1 MALSIQESE
10 SESSRIMSSQNA
22 DNTRIIEKDEN
33 EIANRE
39 TVGRSQRQIII
50 NRFVKHKAAMGSLFT
65 LIFIVIFVFSATG
78 LRLGPK
84 NGGLSIPGWWK
95 YSITDID
102 PEGAIAASC
111 NGGVTGCP
119 TLDLAPAF
127 MDDDG
132 IRFGDHPFGTDI
144 IGTDYFALVMRG
156 AQQSITVM
164 LIVGLLGVTIGTTIG
179 AIAGYFGGMVDAVLM
194 RLTDM
199 FLVTPTIIIGS
210 LIGFRYGNFGVVPLA
225 ILLGFFAWMGL
236 ARFVRTEFLTLR
248 EREFVDA
255 ARVAGAS
262 DRRIIFKHILPNAI
276 GVIIVAG
283 TLLLSG
289 AILAE
294 TALSYLGFGVRPP
307 DVSLG
312 LLISQYQDTFSISPW
327 LFWWP
332 GALIVSIA
340 LCVNFIGD
348 GLRDAFDP
356 RQRRHVSVKDR
367 LKAAEHKGQRG

>member
-1 MALSIQESE
+1 
-10 SESSRIMSSQNA
+10 MSKINPKA
-22 DNTRIIEKDEN
+22 EAIIEKDEN
-33 EIANRE
+33 EIANRQ
-39 TVGRSQRQIII
+39 TAGLNQRQIVIK
-50 NRFVKHKAAMGSLFT
+50 RFVGHKAAMASLFT
-65 LIFIVIFVFSATG
+65 LIGIVITVFTATG
-78 LRLGPK
+78 IRV
-84 NGGLSIPGWWK
+84 GGERFGFTIPGWWP

-102 PEGAIAASC
+102 PEGAIASMC

-127 MDDDG
+127 LDG
-132 IRFGDHPFGTDI
+132 DGVKFGNHPFGTDI
-144 IGTDYFALVMRG
+144 IGTDYFALVVRG
-156 AQQSITVM
+156 AQQSLMVM
-164 LIVGLLGVTIGTTIG
+164 VIVSVLGILIGTVIG
-179 AIAGYFGGMVDAVLM
+179 AIAGFFGGVVDAVLM

-199 FLVTPTIIIGS
+199 FLVTPVIVIGAV
-210 LIGFRYGNFGVVPLA
+210 IGFKFGNLGVIPLA
-225 ILLGFFAWMGL
+225 LMLGFFAWMGL

-262 DRRIIFKHILPNAI
+262 NRRIIFKHILPNAMGI
-276 GVIIVAG
+276 IIVVG
-283 TLLLSG
+283 TLLMSG
-289 AILAE
+289 AILIE
-294 TALSYLGFGVRPP
+294 TSLSYLGFGVRPP

-312 LLISQYQDTFSISPW
+312 LLISEYQGTFSISPW

-356 RQRRHVSVKDR
+356 RQRKHISAKDR
-367 LKAAEHKGQRG
+367 KRAKEMKRLNS

>member
-1 MALSIQESE
+1 M
-10 SESSRIMSSQNA
+10 
-22 DNTRIIEKDEN
+22 TEKNEN
-33 EIANRE
+33 EIANRQTE
-39 TVGRSQRQIII
+39 GLSQRQIILR
-50 NRFVKHKAAMGSLFT
+50 RFVKHKAAMASLFG
-65 LIFIVIFVFSATG
+65 LIFIIFFVFSATG
-78 LRLGPK
+78 LNLGRGE
-84 NGGLSIPGWWK
+84 NAISVGGWWR

-102 PEGAIAASC
+102 PEGAIASSC
-111 NGGVTGCP
+111 KGGVTGCP
-119 TLDLAPAF
+119 TLDLLPSF
-127 MDDDG
+127 LDG
-132 IRFGDHPFGTDI
+132 DGVQIGDHPFGTDI

-164 LIVGLLGVTIGTTIG
+164 FIVGILGVSIGTIIG

-199 FLVTPTIIIGS
+199 FLVTPTIIIGAV
-210 LIGFRYGNFGVVPLA
+210 IGFRFGNLGVVPLA
-225 ILLGFFAWMGL
+225 LLLGFFAWMGL

-276 GVIIVAG
+276 GVIIVSG

-294 TALSYLGFGVRPP
+294 TALSFLGFGVKPP

-312 LLISQYQDTFSISPW
+312 LLISEYQDTFSISPW

-356 RQRRHVSVKDR
+356 RQRRHISMKER
-367 LKAAEHKGQRG
+367 RQSKELSRKFN

>member
-1 MALSIQESE
+1 MTENSKEANLTSE
-10 SESSRIMSSQNA
+10 KN
-22 DNTRIIEKDEN
+22 EN

-39 TVGRSQRQIII
+39 TEGLSQGQIIFR
-50 NRFVKHKAAMGSLFT
+50 RFVKHKAAMGSLFA
-65 LIFIVIFVFSATG
+65 LLGIILFVFTASG
-78 LRLGPK
+78 IHLGTKEEPV
-84 NGGLSIPGWWK
+84 SVPGWWP
-95 YSITDID
+95 YTITDID
-102 PEGAIAASC
+102 PAAAIELTC

-119 TLDLAPAF
+119 TLDVFPEF
-127 MDDDG
+127 IDG
-132 IRFGDHPFGTDI
+132 TGVQIGAHPFGTDI

-156 AQQSITVM
+156 AEQSIMVM
-164 LIVGLLGVTIGTTIG
+164 LVVGLLGVGIGTTIG
-179 AIAGYFGGMVDAVLM
+179 AIAGYYGGIVDAILM
-194 RLTDM
+194 RVTDM
-199 FLVTPTIIIGS
+199 FLVTPTIVIGAV
-210 LIGFRYGNFGVVPLA
+210 IGFRFGNLGVFPLA
-225 ILLGFFAWMGL
+225 IMLGFFAWMGL

-283 TLLLSG
+283 TLLMSG
-289 AILAE
+289 AILTE
-294 TALSYLGFGVRPP
+294 SALSYLGFGVSAP

-332 GALIVSIA
+332 GALIVAIA

-356 RQRRHVSVKDR
+356 RQRRKVS
-367 LKAAEHKGQRG
+367 LKERAKAREAKRA

>member
-1 MALSIQESE
+1 
-10 SESSRIMSSQNA
+10 MSNSNKTPA
-22 DNTRIIEKDEN
+22 SAVEKNEN

-39 TVGRSQRQIII
+39 TEGRSQRQIII
-50 NRFVKHKAAMGSLFT
+50 NRFVKHKAAMGSLFS
-65 LIFIVIFVFSATG
+65 LIFIIIFVFTATG
-78 LRLGPK
+78 MNFGPK
-84 NGGLSIPGWWK
+84 GSQFSI
-95 YSITDID
+95 
-102 PEGAIAASC
+102 
-111 NGGVTGCP
+111 
-119 TLDLAPAF
+119 TLDLLPSF
-127 MDDDG
+127 MDGDG
-132 IRFGDHPFGTDI
+132 VQIGNHPFGTDI

-156 AQQSITVM
+156 AQQSIMVM
-164 LIVGLLGVTIGTTIG
+164 FIVGFLGVSIGTTIG
-179 AIAGYFGGMVDAVLM
+179 AIAGYFGGIVDAVLM

-199 FLVTPTIIIGS
+199 FLVTPTIIIGA
-210 LIGFRYGNFGVVPLA
+210 LIGFRFGNLGVVPLA
-225 ILLGFFAWMGL
+225 LLLGFFAWMGL

-294 TALSYLGFGVRPP
+294 TALSFLGFGVRPP

-312 LLISQYQDTFSISPW
+312 LLISEYQDSFSISPW

-356 RQRRHVSVKDR
+356 RQRRHVTAKDR
-367 LKAAEHKGQRG
+367 KSAAELSGKQS

>member
-1 MALSIQESE
+1 MADMNREAASAPEKNE
-10 SESSRIMSSQNA
+10 NA
-22 DNTRIIEKDEN
+22 
-33 EIANRE
+33 IANLE
-39 TVGRSQRQIII
+39 TEGLSQRQIILK
-50 NRFVKHKAAMGSLFT
+50 RFVKHKAAMGSLFT
-65 LIFIVIFVFSATG
+65 LIFIIIFVFSAAG
-78 LRLGPK
+78 LNIGPK
-84 NGGLSIPGWWK
+84 GHQISLPGWWP
-95 YSITDID
+95 YSITEID
-102 PEGAIAASC
+102 PEGAVAASC

-119 TLDLAPAF
+119 TLDIAPSF
-127 MDDDG
+127 IDGDG
-132 IRFGDHPFGTDI
+132 IQIGQHPFGTDI

-156 AQQSITVM
+156 AQQSLLVM
-164 LIVGLLGVTIGTTIG
+164 FIVGLLGVGIGTTIG

-194 RLTDM
+194 RLTDI
-199 FLVTPTIIIGS
+199 FLVTPTIIIGAV
-210 LIGFRYGNFGVVPLA
+210 IGFRIGNLGVVPLA

-236 ARFVRTEFLTLR
+236 ARFVRTEFLTIR

-255 ARVAGAS
+255 AKVAGAS

-356 RQRRHVSVKDR
+356 RQRRHLSLKDR
-367 LKAAEHKGQRG
+367 KKARELSRKSA

>member
-1 MALSIQESE
+1 MDMNRETERISE
-10 SESSRIMSSQNA
+10 KN
-22 DNTRIIEKDEN
+22 EN

-39 TVGRSQRQIII
+39 TEGLNQRQIIFR
-50 NRFVKHKAAMGSLFT
+50 RFVKHKAAMGSLFV
-65 LIFIVIFVFSATG
+65 LIFIILFVFSASG
-78 LRLGPK
+78 LNIGTRDNKISL
-84 NGGLSIPGWWK
+84 PGWWP
-95 YSITDID
+95 YSITEID
-102 PEGAIAASC
+102 PEGAIASSC
-111 NGGVTGCP
+111 KGGVTGCP
-119 TLDLAPAF
+119 TLDLLPSF
-127 MDDDG
+127 IDG
-132 IRFGDHPFGTDI
+132 DRMQIGKHPFGTDI

-156 AQQSITVM
+156 AQQSLVVM
-164 LIVGLLGVTIGTTIG
+164 FIVGILGVTIGTTIG
-179 AIAGYFGGMVDAVLM
+179 AIAGYFGGIVDAILM

-199 FLVTPTIIIGS
+199 FLVTPTIIIGAV
-210 LIGFRYGNFGVVPLA
+210 IGFRIGNLGVVPLA
-225 ILLGFFAWMGL
+225 LLLGFFAWMGL
-236 ARFVRTEFLTLR
+236 ARFVRTEFLTIR

-255 ARVAGAS
+255 AKVAGAS

-356 RQRRHVSVKDR
+356 RQRRHVSMKDR
-367 LKAAEHKGQRG
+367 MKAREVSRESN

>member
-1 MALSIQESE
+1 MSDINRESE
-10 SESSRIMSSQNA
+10 VASEKNEI
-22 DNTRIIEKDEN
+22 

-39 TVGRSQRQIII
+39 TIGLSQKQIILKK
-50 NRFVKHKAAMGSLFT
+50 FVKHKAAMASLIT
-65 LIFIVIFVFSATG
+65 LISTIIFVFTATG
-78 LRLGPK
+78 LQLGK
-84 NGGLSIPGWWK
+84 NASILNVRGWWP

-102 PEGAIAASC
+102 PEGAIASSC
-111 NGGVTGCP
+111 RGGVTGCP
-119 TLDLAPAF
+119 TLDLSPAF
-127 MDDDG
+127 IDGDG
-132 IRFGDHPFGTDI
+132 IQIGQHPFGTDI

-156 AQQSITVM
+156 AQQSILVM
-164 LIVGLLGVTIGTTIG
+164 LVVGLLGVGIGTTIG
-179 AIAGYFGGMVDAVLM
+179 AIAGYFGGIVDAVLM

-210 LIGFRYGNFGVVPLA
+210 VIGFRFGSFGVIPLA
-225 ILLGFFAWMGL
+225 LLLGFFAWMGL
-236 ARFVRTEFLTLR
+236 ARFVRSEFLSLR

-262 DRRIIFKHILPNAI
+262 DRRIIFKHILPNSI
-276 GVIIVAG
+276 GVIIVSG
-283 TLLLSG
+283 TLLMSG

-294 TALSYLGFGVRPP
+294 SALSYLGFGVKPP

-312 LLISQYQDTFSISPW
+312 LLISQYQDTFTISPW

-332 GALIVSIA
+332 GTLIVSIA

-356 RQRRHVSVKDR
+356 RQRRHLSFKDR
-367 LKAAEHKGQRG
+367 MKARELSGKQS

>member
-1 MALSIQESE
+1 MAETNREFASL
-10 SESSRIMSSQNA
+10 
-22 DNTRIIEKDEN
+22 IEKNEN

-39 TVGRSQRQIII
+39 TEGLNQRQIILR
-50 NRFVKHKAAMGSLFT
+50 RFVKHKAAMASLIS
-65 LIFIVIFVFSATG
+65 LILIILFVFSATG
-78 LRLGPK
+78 LNFGSQESPI
-84 NGGLSIPGWWK
+84 SIPGWWR

-102 PEGAIAASC
+102 PEGAIASAC

-119 TLDLAPAF
+119 TLDLIPSIL
-127 MDDDG
+127 DG
-132 IRFGDHPFGTDI
+132 DGVQIGEHPFGTDI

-156 AQQSITVM
+156 AQQSILVM
-164 LIVGLLGVTIGTTIG
+164 FIVGLLGVSIGTTIG
-179 AIAGYFGGMVDAVLM
+179 AIAGYFGGIVDAVLM

-199 FLVTPTIIIGS
+199 FLVTPTIIVGAV
-210 LIGFRYGNFGVVPLA
+210 IGFRFGNLGVVPLA
-225 ILLGFFAWMGL
+225 LLLGFFAWMGL

-312 LLISQYQDTFSISPW
+312 LLISEYQDSFSISPW

-356 RQRRHVSVKDR
+356 RQRRHVSTKDKQPSKNVSGE
-367 LKAAEHKGQRG
+367 LA

>member
-1 MALSIQESE
+1 MNENLDLN
-10 SESSRIMSSQNA
+10 SSSA
-22 DNTRIIEKDEN
+22 DEERLIV
-33 EIANRE
+33 NRE
-39 TVGRSQRQIII
+39 TEGLSQRQIVLK
-50 NRFVKHKAAMGSLFT
+50 RFIKHKAAMASLFT
-65 LIFIVIFVFSATG
+65 LISIILIVFTATG
-78 LRLGPK
+78 IRLGF
-84 NGGLSIPGWWK
+84 GSFSFRLPGWWP
-95 YSITDID
+95 YAITDID
-102 PEGAIAASC
+102 PEGALANMC

-127 MDDDG
+127 LDG
-132 IRFGDHPFGTDI
+132 DGVQFGNHPFGTDA
-144 IGTDYFALVMRG
+144 IGTDYFALVTRG
-156 AQQSITVM
+156 AQQSLMVM
-164 LIVGLLGVTIGTTIG
+164 VIVSFLGIVIGTVVG
-179 AIAGYFGGMVDAVLM
+179 AIAGFFGGIVDSVLM

-199 FLVTPTIIIGS
+199 FLVTPTIVIGS
-210 LIGFRYGNFGVVPLA
+210 VIGFRFGNLGIVPLA
-225 ILLGFFAWMGL
+225 LMLGFFSWMGL

-262 DRRIIFKHILPNAI
+262 DRRIIFKHILPNAV
-276 GVIIVAG
+276 GIIVVVG
-283 TLLLSG
+283 TLLMSG

-294 TALSYLGFGVRPP
+294 TALSYLGFGVRAP

-312 LLISQYQDTFSISPW
+312 LLISQYQGSFGISPW

-356 RQRRHVSVKDR
+356 RQRRHITAKER
-367 LKAAEHKGQRG
+367 KLAKELKRVNG

>member
-1 MALSIQESE
+1 MNKNLDLNSSSE
-10 SESSRIMSSQNA
+10 GEERLIV
-22 DNTRIIEKDEN
+22 
-33 EIANRE
+33 NRE
-39 TVGRSQRQIII
+39 TEGLSQRQIVLK
-50 NRFVKHKAAMGSLFT
+50 RFIKHKAAMASLFT
-65 LIFIVIFVFSATG
+65 LIYIILIVFTATG
-78 LRLGPK
+78 IRLGF
-84 NGGLSIPGWWK
+84 GSFSFRLPGWWP

-102 PEGAIAASC
+102 PEGALANMC

-127 MDDDG
+127 LDG
-132 IRFGDHPFGTDI
+132 DGVQFGNHPFGTDA
-144 IGTDYFALVMRG
+144 IGTDYFSLVTRG
-156 AQQSITVM
+156 AQQSLMVM
-164 LIVGLLGVTIGTTIG
+164 VIVSFIGIVIGTVVG
-179 AIAGYFGGMVDAVLM
+179 AIAGFFGGIVDSVLM

-199 FLVTPTIIIGS
+199 FLVTPTIVIGS
-210 LIGFRYGNFGVVPLA
+210 VIGFRFGNLGIVPLA
-225 ILLGFFAWMGL
+225 LMLGFFSWMGL

-262 DRRIIFKHILPNAI
+262 DRRIIFKHILPNAV
-276 GVIIVAG
+276 GIIVVVA
-283 TLLLSG
+283 TLLMSG

-294 TALSYLGFGVRPP
+294 TALSYLGFGVRAP

-312 LLISQYQDTFSISPW
+312 LLISEYQGSFGISPW

-356 RQRRHVSVKDR
+356 RQRRHITNRERKLAKE
-367 LKAAEHKGQRG
+367 LKRVNG

>member
-1 MALSIQESE
+1 
-10 SESSRIMSSQNA
+10 MSKS
-22 DNTRIIEKDEN
+22 TGETTPLVEKDEN

-39 TVGRSQRQIII
+39 TVGRSQREIII

-65 LIFIVIFVFSATG
+65 LIFIVFFVFSATG
-78 LRLGPK
+78 LNLGPK
-84 NGGLSIPGWWK
+84 KSGFSIRGWWK
-95 YSITDID
+95 YKITDID

-119 TLDLAPAF
+119 TLDLAPSF
-127 MDDDG
+127 MDGDG
-132 IRFGDHPFGTDI
+132 IQIGSHPFGTDI
-144 IGTDYFALVMRG
+144 IGTDYFSLVMRG

-164 LIVGLLGVTIGTTIG
+164 LIVGFLGVTIGTTIG

-356 RQRRHVSVKDR
+356 RQRRHVSEKDR
-367 LKAAEHKGQRG
+367 LSAAEHNGKRD

>member
-1 MALSIQESE
+1 
-10 SESSRIMSSQNA
+10 MSDMNQDA
-22 DNTRIIEKDEN
+22 TRVTEKNEN

-39 TVGRSQRQIII
+39 TAGLNQRQIILR
-50 NRFVKHKAAMGSLFT
+50 RFVKHKAAMGSLFG
-65 LIFIVIFVFSATG
+65 LIFIILFVFTATG
-78 LRLGPK
+78 LQI
-84 NGGLSIPGWWK
+84 GGKDSGVSIPGWWP

-119 TLDLAPAF
+119 TLDLIPSF
-127 MDDDG
+127 IDG
-132 IRFGDHPFGTDI
+132 DGVQIGEHPFGTDI

-156 AQQSITVM
+156 AQQSIIVM
-164 LIVGLLGVTIGTTIG
+164 LIVGLLGVTIGTIIG

-210 LIGFRYGNFGVVPLA
+210 VIGFRFGNFGVVPLA
-225 ILLGFFAWMGL
+225 LLLGFFAWMGL

-276 GVIIVAG
+276 GVIIVSG
-283 TLLLSG
+283 TLLMSG

-294 TALSYLGFGVRPP
+294 TALSFLGFGVRPP

-356 RQRRHVSVKDR
+356 RQRRHVSFKDR
-367 LKAAEHKGQRG
+367 RRAKELTGKSN

>member
-1 MALSIQESE
+1 MSNFEPGSE
-10 SESSRIMSSQNA
+10 FVSEKN
-22 DNTRIIEKDEN
+22 EN

-39 TVGRSQRQIII
+39 TQGLSQRQIILK
-50 NRFVKHKAAMGSLFT
+50 RFVKHKAAMASLFI
-65 LIFIVIFVFSATG
+65 LISIVLLVFTA
-78 LRLGPK
+78 
-84 NGGLSIPGWWK
+84 GGLHLGTKENPISVPGWWP
-95 YSITDID
+95 YSISDID
-102 PEGAIAASC
+102 PEGAIASTC

-119 TLDLAPAF
+119 TLDLMPEF
-127 MDDDG
+127 LDG
-132 IRFGDHPFGTDI
+132 TGVQIGSHPFGTDI
-144 IGTDYFALVMRG
+144 IGTDYFALVVRG
-156 AQQSITVM
+156 AQQSIMVM
-164 LIVGLLGVTIGTTIG
+164 VIVGLLGVGIGTTIG
-179 AIAGYFGGMVDAVLM
+179 AIAGYYGGLVDAVLM

-199 FLVTPTIIIGS
+199 FLVTPTIVIGAV
-210 LIGFRYGNFGVVPLA
+210 IGFRFGNLGVLPLS
-225 ILLGFFAWMGL
+225 LMLGFFAWMGL

-283 TLLLSG
+283 TLLMSG
-289 AILAE
+289 AILTE
-294 TALSYLGFGVRPP
+294 SALSYLGFGVMPP

-312 LLISQYQDTFSISPW
+312 LLISEYQDTFSISPW

-332 GALIVSIA
+332 GSLIVAIA

-356 RQRRHVSVKDR
+356 RQRRHVS
-367 LKAAEHKGQRG
+367 LKEKRSARELSGKRS